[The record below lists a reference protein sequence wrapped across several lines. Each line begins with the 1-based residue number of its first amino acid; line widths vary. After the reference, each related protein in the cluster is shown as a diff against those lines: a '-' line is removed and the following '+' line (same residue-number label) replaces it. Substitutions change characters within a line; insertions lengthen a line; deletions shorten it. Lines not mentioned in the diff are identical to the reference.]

1 MRAFAPRLTLIA
13 ITSKTAQPPP
23 TSLGIY
29 PLRSRPIPQ
38 DLVGL
43 LRGGYRTS
51 EGFSQV
57 GHASHQIGVGR
68 SVEPELW
75 YFSEAEVKPMQP
87 AYVSLWLCPDTLPKG
102 SGGRENANRRAL

>member
-1 MRAFAPRLTLIA
+1 MRAFATHLTLIA

-23 TSLGIY
+23 TSLGTY
-29 PLRSRPIPQ
+29 PASVSSYPQ

-43 LRGGYRTS
+43 LGGGYRTCK
-51 EGFSQV
+51 GFSQV

-68 SVEPELW
+68 SAEPDLW
-75 YFSEAEVKPMQP
+75 HSPRPWETMQP
-87 AYVSLWLCPDTLPKG
+87 AYVSLWLRPETLPKG